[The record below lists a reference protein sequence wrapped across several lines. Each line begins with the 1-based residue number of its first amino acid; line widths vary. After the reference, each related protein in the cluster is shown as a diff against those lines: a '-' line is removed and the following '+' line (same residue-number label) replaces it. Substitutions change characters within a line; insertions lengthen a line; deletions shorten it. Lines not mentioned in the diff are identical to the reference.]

1 VGVLAASWTGG
12 FRQCPVVV
20 LRKVLGSAIKAVQ
33 AVVEEKMSLS
43 AVLVEPVLIMPDER
57 GFETVAENL
66 GASSARAGEELFI
79 GIDLGGTKI
88 GTALV
93 DAKGKILARD
103 LRKTQA
109 AEGLQAVVDRMVD
122 AASRVMIQAGVA
134 TSQVTAIG
142 IGAPGPIDVKAG
154 LVTSPPNL
162 PGWRNVPLKKLV
174 EEVLGIPAFLENDAN
189 AAVLGEHLFG
199 AGRGAENMIYVT
211 ASTGVGGGFI
221 VEGQIYDGATGA
233 AGEIGHMTV
242 LPRGPHCGCGN
253 RGCLEALASGTAIA
267 REGKE
272 RVVPTLITELAEG
285 DPERVSARL
294 VAQAAEEGDIEAQEI
309 IDDAMTYLGVGMASL
324 VNLFN
329 PELIVIGGGLTN
341 MGEGLFGPVR
351 RIIDRRAFRT
361 SAEAVKVVP
370 SQLGDDVGTVGA
382 AAVAMLG
389 AGLD

>member
-1 VGVLAASWTGG
+1 M
-12 FRQCPVVV
+12 
-20 LRKVLGSAIKAVQ
+20 Q

-43 AVLVEPVLIMPDER
+43 AVLAEPTLITPDER

-93 DAKGKILARD
+93 DAEGKILARD

-174 EEVLGIPAFLENDAN
+174 EEALGILTFLENDAN
-189 AAVLGEHLFG
+189 AAALGEHLFG

-221 VEGQIYDGATGA
+221 LDGQIYDGATGA

-253 RGCLEALASGTAIA
+253 RGCLEAIASGTAIA

-272 RVVPTLITELAEG
+272 LVVRGVPTLITKLAEG
-285 DPERVSARL
+285 DPERVSAKL
-294 VAQAAEEGDIEAQEI
+294 VAQAAEQGDIEAQEI

-341 MGEGLFGPVR
+341 MGAGLFGPVR
-351 RIIDRRAFRT
+351 RIIARRAFRV

-389 AGLD
+389 VGLD